1 MKRFNLVEIML
12 VIILVASLFGIGIA
26 QQPAAAAGTGPCDI
40 YGNCVAAHST
50 VRALY
55 GSYNGNLYQVKRA
68 SDGATTNIGLLSAGG
83 YANAA
88 AQDSF
93 CSGTTCT
100 ITEIYDQSG
109 HGNNLTVG
117 PAGGAAGAD
126 TASSA
131 NAAQITIAGHE
142 AYGVY
147 INGSGNGYRD
157 DATSG
162 VATGDNPEGEY
173 EVLDGTHYNGGCCY
187 DYGNAETNNDDD
199 GAGTMEAIYF
209 GNIKVW
215 GYGSGNGPWVMADME
230 NNLFSGVNTGY
241 NSGDQTVSYRYT
253 TAIARS
259 GRHYYSRCLPGKKV
273 VFHSC
278 HEPGAVSRRNP
289 KL

>member
-55 GSYNGNLYQVKRA
+55 GSYNGNLYQVNRA

-93 CSGTTCT
+93 CSATTCT
-100 ITEIYDQSG
+100 ITESTISPE

-173 EVLDGTHYNGGCCY
+173 EVLDGRTTAAG
-187 DYGNAETNNDDD
+187 ALTTMETPDEQDDD
-199 GAGTMEAIYF
+199 GAGTM
-209 GNIKVW
+209 
-215 GYGSGNGPWVMADME
+215 GSH
-230 NNLFSGVNTGY
+230 LFRKYQSLGLRLETAPG
-241 NSGDQTVSYRYT
+241 SWQLWKT
-253 TAIARS
+253 TFF
-259 GRHYYSRCLPGKKV
+259 PGK
-273 VFHSC
+273 H
-278 HEPGAVSRRNP
+278 R
-289 KL
+289 L

>member
-1 MKRFNLVEIML
+1 M
-12 VIILVASLFGIGIA
+12 
-26 QQPAAAAGTGPCDI
+26 
-40 YGNCVAAHST
+40 
-50 VRALY
+50 
-55 GSYNGNLYQVKRA
+55 
-68 SDGATTNIGLLSAGG
+68 
-83 YANAA
+83 
-88 AQDSF
+88 
-93 CSGTTCT
+93 
-100 ITEIYDQSG
+100 
-109 HGNNLTVG
+109 G

-253 TAIARS
+253 TAIVKGESNSMGDQGWQCAIRRIDHHVQWS
-259 GRHYYSRCLPGKKV
+259 ASQRLQS
-273 VFHSC
+273 
-278 HEPGAVSRRNP
+278 HEKAGSHHLGYRRRQ
-289 KL
+289 